1 MAGPQ
6 AGARAALTP
15 ARRALS
21 GVRLLRLADALTPAR
36 GLVAAGHFPAASRPL
51 ALQNAETALAALA
64 VAAARAAAAEAAP
77 GPPGAWAGAAAAAA
91 LVAGD
96 REATLAFL
104 WAALVG
110 VQLPAL
116 LDLRV
121 LRSEVARV
129 EGGAGVRAGRGAP
142 PGCAAGDERMALLLR
157 WAAAVCARSG
167 LAVRSFATCFADGAA
182 LCLLV
187 SFYLPWSLPA
197 GQVWRA
203 AGAAA
208 DGAGGPDP
216 DPDGEASLE
225 GAHLERSAWRCVTGG
240 GGGPAAAARRAG
252 VARNFALLDAALG
265 RLGGVPALLTADACC
280 EPGGPAEQA
289 RARPCMCP
297 PAAQRTHAHERFC
310 DIKLRARAHRGV
322 ERPARA
328 AAALAARSAAQPPR
342 GGGRTLRRGA
352 AWRATGRAGARRRP
366 AWRCPTLNHSS
377 DVSPARAGGRRLYG
391 LPGGAPAGG
400 QLGGA
405 RRVCAAAPVAPP
417 RRACARQG
425 SRAPACRVRGG
436 GGAAARRARV
446 AVPAAPAARRGAARG
461 AAGRRR
467 ACAGAPAPGEPISGA
482 PHSSARGHPAAW
494 PPRAGRGGR
503 PSSARGCSGSRL
515 IIRVEVSMLFITCLS
530 TCRRQATLVHC
541 LRLTRASLS
550 SPVTCRLCMTCEPAP
565 RRQALARGRIAR
577 ARLAAAHAAAT
588 TLAAVVRGW
597 LARRRVHDEL
607 VAPAVLAAGRSA
619 KARLQAAR
627 CEALARHLASI
638 LTAMEQANLRSIQR
652 PARNALKFCSS
663 RRMVPGS

>member
-1 MAGPQ
+1 VAGPR
-6 AGARAALTP
+6 AGAHAALTR
-15 ARRALS
+15 ARRARS
-21 GVRLLRLADALTPAR
+21 GVRLLRLADALTDAR

-91 LVAGD
+91 RVAGD

-182 LCLLV
+182 LCLIV

-425 SRAPACRVRGG
+425 SRAPACMVRGG

-467 ACAGAPAPGEPISGA
+467 ACAGAPMPALVEPISGA

-503 PSSARGCSGSRL
+503 PSSAR
-515 IIRVEVSMLFITCLS
+515 
-530 TCRRQATLVHC
+530 A
-541 LRLTRASLS
+541 A
-550 SPVTCRLCMTCEPAP
+550 
-565 RRQALARGRIAR
+565 AR
-577 ARLAAAHAAAT
+577 A
-588 TLAAVVRGW
+588 
-597 LARRRVHDEL
+597 
-607 VAPAVLAAGRSA
+607 AG
-619 KARLQAAR
+619 
-627 CEALARHLASI
+627 
-638 LTAMEQANLRSIQR
+638 
-652 PARNALKFCSS
+652 
-663 RRMVPGS
+663 